1 MLTHA
6 LKNYIE
12 KIFIEIILNLR
23 GEKYVSMVTLLE
35 INGLCIFVKKY
46 KAISFYYSDHKLATL
61 SQRLSQVNVEGIY
74 FS

>member
-46 KAISFYYSDHKLATL
+46 KAISF
-61 SQRLSQVNVEGIY
+61 
-74 FS
+74 